1 MWNGEKNLNCTFD
14 LSDTFIRWV
23 QWLFTKMLVT
33 RVLILLTSISLISE
47 SVLSFSNYRKTNS
60 FSRKIKPTGI
70 GRKSKHKKYLG
81 RFNCIKLLMYFPFIL
96 AYDQI
101 NQFYKKLGKKHSYSE
116 IGVTVIKNNI
126 CIFIVW
132 RAFRKNWRQFWGS
145 RNKCFKNQ
153 RK

>member
-1 MWNGEKNLNCTFD
+1 M
-14 LSDTFIRWV
+14 
-23 QWLFTKMLVT
+23 T

-60 FSRKIKPTGI
+60 FSRKIKTTDI

-81 RFNCIKLLMYFPFIL
+81 RFNDIYQIIDMYFPFML

-116 IGVTVIKNNI
+116 IGGTVINNI
-126 CIFIVW
+126 RSFII
-132 RAFRKNWRQFWGS
+132 
-145 RNKCFKNQ
+145 
-153 RK
+153 

>member
-1 MWNGEKNLNCTFD
+1 MNKIWIA
-14 LSDTFIRWV
+14 LSIFPKSTFIRWV
-23 QWLFTKMLVT
+23 QWLFTQMLMT

-60 FSRKIKPTGI
+60 FSRKIKTTDI

-81 RFNCIKLLMYFPFIL
+81 RFNDIYQIIDMYFPFML

-116 IGVTVIKNNI
+116 IGGTVINNI
-126 CIFIVW
+126 RSFIIW
-132 RAFRKNWRQFWGS
+132 WAFRKNWWQFWGPG
-145 RNKCFKNQ
+145 NKCF
-153 RK
+153 